1 MFFKTIDQRLKEIG
15 FEKTDEDNLSVS
27 YKRYNKRFGY
37 THVVDILHKHSGRHI
52 LQSYDDSLY
61 DQKNIG
67 NTCVGLTAYE
77 LDLFLKKMKQLGW
90 YKKGILNKKAINHY
104 Q

>member
-15 FEKTDEDNLSVS
+15 FKKVDEGNHLVS
-27 YKRYNKRFGY
+27 YKRYNKQFGY
-37 THVVDILHKHSGRHI
+37 THVVDISHKCSGRHI

-61 DQKNIG
+61 DKKNIG

-77 LDLFLKKMKQLGW
+77 LELFLKKMKQLGW
-90 YKKGILNKKAINHY
+90 YKKGI
-104 Q
+104 